1 LKIWLLALL
10 AVSVLVSLPPAARA
24 SLRKCGSVSYTVPRT
39 HGHGHSAL
47 NNLAAR
53 GVSCRVARK
62 VAKTFLEHH
71 APPTGWHVTSR
82 TVVRHH
88 NTLSERIF
96 TRGSARVVGDL
107 AN

>member
-1 LKIWLLALL
+1 MWLLALL
-10 AVSVLVSLPPAARA
+10 AVGVPMSLPAGARA
-24 SLRKCGSVSYTVPRT
+24 SIQKCGSVSYTVPGT
-39 HGHGHSAL
+39 HGHGHAAL

-53 GVSCRVARK
+53 GVSCRVART

-71 APPTGWHVTSR
+71 AAPTGWHVTSR
-82 TVVRHH
+82 TVVSHH